1 MKSLNFP
8 LSYFVFRMQNRQSGK
23 RQSGTRGDKKQ
34 PTEEGGQGVGEQRE
48 RGKER
53 EGCTITDSVVPII
66 NSVSAQC
73 RNCFRAAA
81 VVVVVAALCVTQNMH
96 KLFRKIHKIIVIIL
110 WHAVNNWD

>member
-1 MKSLNFP
+1 
-8 LSYFVFRMQNRQSGK
+8 MQNRQSGK

-34 PTEEGGQGVGEQRE
+34 PTEEGGEGVGAQRE
-48 RGKER
+48 GER
-53 EGCTITDSVVPII
+53 EGCTITDSVAPII

-73 RNCFRAAA
+73 WNCFRATL
-81 VVVVVAALCVTQNMH
+81 VVVVVAASCVTQNMH